1 MFVSFVV
8 HCISFPPFICRCLL
22 VYLVILSSCSLWEN
36 VKWWANAPQL
46 TLWYCP
52 PFPLYVLVCSFV
64 LLLFGSQCSCPF
76 LCWSCS
82 QFPLSSCLCCFACW
96 LLSCPLMILS
106 PCSRV
111 RVFSWSL
118 VFHYPCPL
126 ASSSSALVPCMEPVL
141 TAIVHAPLFSCSLVL
156 SFLVHCFLP
165 YCSLSRV
172 VLFLLFSCPCSLGE
186 NVKWRTKAPPLDFV
200 ILFSCPLALLLH
212 CSPILWSAVLLYIF
226 HLVLVFDFPLSS
238 CFSCYLV
245 RLSSYIFSF
254 VLIFRCHLV
263 LSFLPV
269 ICTRPLHWACSLVF
283 HKYDCPLVFLFP
295 CHQHS
300 SLACGSCWVQSSC
313 FPRLLLSSWHMV
325 SLASC
330 LFCYLVL

>member
-8 HCISFPPFICRCLL
+8 HCISFPPFICRCPL

-46 TLWYCP
+46 TLLSCP
-52 PFPLYVLVCSFV
+52 PVLLYLLVCSFV
-64 LLLFGSQCSCPF
+64 ILLFGSQFSCPF

-186 NVKWRTKAPPLDFV
+186 NVKWRTKAPHLTLLSCSLVPLLSCYIVLLFSGP
-200 ILFSCPLALLLH
+200 LFSCTYF
-212 CSPILWSAVLLYIF
+212 ILSSYLIC
-226 HLVLVFDFPLSS
+226 PLSS

-300 SLACGSCWVQSSC
+300 SLAWGSFWVQSSC
-313 FPRLLLSSWHMV
+313 FPLLLLSSWHIV
-325 SLASC
+325 SLASR
-330 LFCYLVL
+330 FVCYLVL